1 MHFFAPKDL
10 PRLPKNVVFV
20 IDRSGS
26 MGGIKIKQ
34 VTSGSVPLCASAAV
48 MSEFDFCCVFRHER
62 H

>member
-26 MGGIKIKQ
+26 MHGTKMQQ
-34 VTSGSVPLCASAAV
+34 VTSDSAPSCASVTVMAV
-48 MSEFDFCCVFRHER
+48 F
-62 H
+62 

>member
-26 MGGIKIKQ
+26 MSGMKIKQ
-34 VTSGSVPLCASAAV
+34 VTSGSVPLRASAAV
-48 MSEFDFCCVFRHER
+48 MSKFDFCCVFRHEKQ
-62 H
+62 